1 MFKKFL
7 SAILSLSLVFSLAAP
22 AFAAEPEQ
30 DNFYSSEIVLSAAS
44 AAEVGE
50 IEGPVYEVMTVDDG
64 ISRSDKTPSSFYN
77 LGGDNYYTGSLIDLA
92 ATRGSYTLYYFA
104 TGTGNIYV
112 KMDLERSG
120 TTTNKDRSLKIK
132 LYEKSTA
139 LAAGTLVE
147 TKTVSFNTA
156 EATRR
161 VTFTGLDSNKF
172 YYVYFYNASGSSSG
186 SSLDISCTAII
197 DDSYN

>member
-1 MFKKFL
+1 MKRFV
-7 SAILSLSLVFSLAAP
+7 SLVLGLAMC
-22 AFAAEPEQ
+22 
-30 DNFYSSEIVLSAAS
+30 LSIACGSAS

-64 ISRSDKTPSSFYN
+64 ISRSNMTPVVFYN

-92 ATRGSYTLYYFA
+92 AARGSYTLYYFA

-120 TTTNKDRSLKIK
+120 TTTNKDRSLEIR

-139 LAAGTLVE
+139 SSAGTLVG

-161 VTFTGLDSNKF
+161 VVFTGLDCNKF
-172 YYVYFYNASGSSSG
+172 YYVYFYNTSGSSSS
-186 SSLDISCTAII
+186 SSLDISCTATI
-197 DDSYN
+197 DDSFN